1 MRPCSLIFFYRSE
14 VIFIMTGFMEMCL
27 TEFAEEG
34 LQKLDQIKFRLPV
47 WAELTRVNSDHEK
60 PMNAIVKILV
70 DSTDRH

>member
-1 MRPCSLIFFYRSE
+1 
-14 VIFIMTGFMEMCL
+14 MEMCL